1 MDLSK
6 LGVYHKMTNDKL
18 RPIAE
23 GGEFEAIYELATRYT
38 EGLRGTEQDW
48 KEAAV
53 WLRKGAE
60 MGDDYCQHWL
70 GNLYA
75 AGEGV
80 PLDKAEA
87 AKWWRMAADQDE
99 QWSQCFLGEL
109 YLKGDGV
116 PQDKAEAFRLF
127 RAATSDDAWIA
138 YFNLGL
144 CYFNGDGVEKD
155 EDEGIMWIQE
165 GAWGGEEK
173 AMDWLEEKAE
183 AGYEPAKKALEEIE
197 DEDFYSKR
205 VGFRRY
211 QEESEEGDSDAQY
224 NLGLCYLNGEGAIQ
238 DRTKALRWLRKAA
251 EQGNEDAKKILA
263 NLEKE

>member
-1 MDLSK
+1 MSYQSY
-6 LGVYHKMTNDKL
+6 GEMTIEEL

-23 GGEFEAIYELATRYT
+23 AGDLEAIFEIASRYT
-38 EGLRGTEQDW
+38 EGLNGTEKDW
-48 KEAAV
+48 KEAAY

-99 QWSQCFLGEL
+99 QWSQCYLGEL

-116 PQDKAEAFRLF
+116 PQDKAEAVRLF

-138 YFNLGL
+138 FFNLGL

-155 EDEGIMWIQE
+155 EAEGVMWIQE

-173 AMDWLEEKAE
+173 AIDWLNEAAEK
-183 AGYEPAKKALEEIE
+183 GYEPAKKALEEIE
-197 DEDFYSKR
+197 DEDFYHKR
-205 VGFRRY
+205 LVFRDY
-211 QEESEEGDSDAQY
+211 QQEAEEGDGEAQY
-224 NLGLCYLNGEGAIQ
+224 NLGNCYLNGEGCTQ
-238 DRTKALRWLRKAA
+238 DRAKAVAWFRKAA
-251 EQGNEDAKKILA
+251 EQGNEDAKAALA
-263 NLEKE
+263 ELEQEKEQ

>member
-1 MDLSK
+1 MNLNY
-6 LGVYHKMTNDKL
+6 GKMSIKKL

-23 GGEFEAIYELATRYT
+23 AGDLEAILEIASRYT
-38 EGLRGTEQDW
+38 EGLCGTEKDW
-48 KEAAV
+48 KEAAY

-99 QWSQCFLGEL
+99 QWSQCYLGEL

-116 PQDKAEAFRLF
+116 PQDKAEAVRLF

-138 YFNLGL
+138 FFNLGL
-144 CYFNGDGVEKD
+144 CYFNGDGVEKG
-155 EDEGIMWIQE
+155 EAEGVMWIQE
-165 GAWGGEEK
+165 AAYGGEGK
-173 AMDWLEEKAE
+173 AIDWLNEAAEK
-183 AGYEPAKKALEEIE
+183 GYEPAKKALEEIE
-197 DEDFYSKR
+197 DEDFYHKR
-205 VGFRRY
+205 LVFRDY
-211 QEESEEGDSDAQY
+211 QQDAEEGDSEAQY
-224 NLGLCYLNGEGAIQ
+224 NLGICYLNGDGCPQ
-238 DRTKALRWLRKAA
+238 DRAKAARWFQKAA
-251 EQGNEDAKKILA
+251 EQGNEDAKAALA
-263 NLEKE
+263 ELEKEKEQ

>member
-1 MDLSK
+1 MNYEERK
-6 LGVYHKMTNDKL
+6 KMTIEEL

-23 GGEFEAIYELATRYT
+23 AGDLEVIFEIASRYT
-38 EGLRGTEQDW
+38 EGIDGTEKDW
-48 KEAAV
+48 KEAAY

-99 QWSQCFLGEL
+99 QWSQCYLGEL
-109 YLKGDGV
+109 YLTGDGV
-116 PQDKAEAFRLF
+116 PQDKAEAVRLF
-127 RAATSDDAWIA
+127 RAAAVTDAWIA

-144 CYFNGDGVEKD
+144 CYFNGDGIEKD
-155 EDEGIMWIQE
+155 EAEGVMWIQE

-173 AMDWLEEKAE
+173 AIDWLNEAAEK
-183 AGYEPAKKALEEIE
+183 GYEPAQKALEEIE
-197 DEDFYSKR
+197 DEDFWHKR
-205 VGFRRY
+205 CDFRRY
-211 QEESEEGDSDAQY
+211 QQAAEEGDSEAQH
-224 NLGLCYLNGEGAIQ
+224 NLGVCYLNGDGCMQ
-238 DRTKALRWLRKAA
+238 DRAKAVRWLRKSA
-251 EQGNEDAKKILA
+251 EQGNEEAKAALA
-263 NLEKE
+263 DLEQEK